1 MGGLLQNKNK
11 RKMLLYNNYYKL
23 LSKNQQ
29 FNWKSTLFYF
39 CFFLRGRWINAK

>member
-11 RKMLLYNNYYKL
+11 RKMLLYNNYHKL

-29 FNWKSTLFYF
+29 FNWKSTLFF
-39 CFFLRGRWINAK
+39 TFVFL